1 MPDTVRFHG
10 LFKKSQKIRIRLKN
24 DLPED
29 TIAHWHGL
37 HVPMAADGNYNVAG
51 WAPVAE
57 GADNTTEPVWD
68 LVARHL
74 RAMKTVTPRPLATPR
89 LLGTAGNLG
98 VA

>member
-1 MPDTVRFHG
+1 M
-10 LFKKSQKIRIRLKN
+10 LFRS
-24 DLPED
+24 
-29 TIAHWHGL
+29 
-37 HVPMAADGNYNVAG
+37 
-51 WAPVAE
+51 VAE